1 MATISNFNVEQGS
14 TFTTTINISNTL
26 GGLFQLNSYTARAKM
41 RKSYASSTFTS
52 FTCTIVENS
61 PAQDT
66 ITMNLSAAQ
75 TKALKPGRYVYDL
88 EIYNSTSGEVL
99 RILEGQ
105 IEVLAG
111 VTQANPLAQG
121 LEFKYTAEN
130 YVAHVMYGPNGSP
143 VTANS
148 PADHTY
154 YNGLGYKH
162 VYPIGG
168 GFNRP
173 AYYQGALDT
182 IPVNA
187 AAIALD
193 TTNNSPGDSAGE
205 IYNTPAGNQDSTDNP
220 NDNYGSGL

>member
-41 RKSYASSTFTS
+41 RKSYASSSYTTFTCS
-52 FTCTIVENS
+52 ITENS

-66 ITMNLSAAQ
+66 ITMNLSSVQ
-75 TKALKPGRYVYDL
+75 TKALSPGRYV
-88 EIYNSTSGEVL
+88 
-99 RILEGQ
+99 
-105 IEVLAG
+105 LAS

-130 YVAHVMYGPNGSP
+130 YVAHIMYGPNGSP

-154 YNGLGYKH
+154 YNGLGYTH

-168 GFNRP
+168 GFVKP
-173 AYYQGALDT
+173 TYYQGALDT
-182 IPVNA
+182 VANDVA
-187 AAIALD
+187 GLALD
-193 TTNNSPGDSAGE
+193 TISNSPAYNDSPE
-205 IYNTPAGNQDSTDNP
+205 QDPENQDTSIG
-220 NDNYGSGL
+220 Y

>member
-41 RKSYASSTFTS
+41 RKSYASSSYTTFTCS
-52 FTCTIVENS
+52 ITENS

-66 ITMNLSAAQ
+66 ITMNLSSVQ
-75 TKALKPGRYVYDL
+75 TKALSPGRYVYDL
-88 EIYNSTSGEVL
+88 EIFNATSGEVL

-105 IEVLAG
+105 IQVLAS

-130 YVAHVMYGPNGSP
+130 YVAHIMYGPNGSP

-154 YNGLGYKH
+154 YNGLGYTH

-168 GFNRP
+168 GFDRP
-173 AYYQGALDT
+173 AYYQGPLDT
-182 IPVNA
+182 VATNVA
-187 AAIALD
+187 ALALD
-193 TTNNSPGDSAGE
+193 TTSNSPATYDSPE
-205 IYNTPAGNQDSTDNP
+205 RDPEDEDDSIG
-220 NDNYGSGL
+220 Y

>member
-41 RKSYASSTFTS
+41 RKSYASSSYTTFTCS
-52 FTCTIVENS
+52 ITENS

-66 ITMNLSAAQ
+66 ITMNLSSAQ

-88 EIYNSTSGEVL
+88 EIFNATSGEVL

-105 IEVLAG
+105 IEVLAS

-121 LEFKYTAEN
+121 LEFKYTSEN
-130 YVAHVMYGPNGSP
+130 YVAHTMYGPNGSP

-148 PADHTY
+148 PAEHTY
-154 YNGLGYKH
+154 YNGLGYTH

-168 GFNRP
+168 GFDRP
-173 AYYQGALDT
+173 AYYQGPLDT
-182 IPVNA
+182 VASNVA
-187 AAIALD
+187 ALALD
-193 TTNNSPGDSAGE
+193 TTSNSPAYNDSPE
-205 IYNTPAGNQDSTDNP
+205 QDPENEDDSIG
-220 NDNYGSGL
+220 Y